1 MPIIQ
6 GFNHTEGCPLS
17 GLQDR
22 QGSSNPVSSASGRG
36 RALRI
41 TAASP
46 ETTFISGASTA
57 RGFASNSIGPCD
69 GIGFTAVAAED
80 QLAPIPANSLNRD
93 RIAGPDPHASFIRDC
108 ADGRSGRLKPVT
120 LIEITPSPAI
130 AGSDTVS
137 SRANPVFGI
146 CLSCGM
152 GVELP

>member
-93 RIAGPDPHASFIRDC
+93 RIAGPDPHSGLRRRTVGTAETNYPDRDH
-108 ADGRSGRLKPVT
+108 
-120 LIEITPSPAI
+120 PSPVI
-130 AGSDTVS
+130 AGPVTVS
-137 SRANPVFGI
+137 SGTNPVFGI